1 MIRCGLKRWDAK
13 DKICQPT
20 QTLTP
25 IQEWG
30 QAQGQVQAQP
40 KMIVVQTPQE
50 AALKKTEA
58 ESALEKLL
66 AERKKLD
73 NYWSQ

>member
-13 DKICQPT
+13 DKICQPAQT
-20 QTLTP
+20 QSH
-25 IQEWG
+25 IQDW
-30 QAQGQVQAQP
+30 GQVQAQP
-40 KMIVVQTPQE
+40 KTAAEQKPQE
-50 AALKKTEA
+50 VALKKTEA
-58 ESALEKLL
+58 EAALEKLL

>member
-20 QTLTP
+20 QSQSP

-30 QAQGQVQAQP
+30 QAQAQP
-40 KMIVVQTPQE
+40 KMTVVQTPQE

>member
-20 QTLTP
+20 QTQSP
-25 IQEWG
+25 IQELG
-30 QAQGQVQAQP
+30 QAQGQP
-40 KMIVVQTPQE
+40 KMAAEQKPQE
-50 AALKKTEA
+50 VALKKTEA
-58 ESALEKLL
+58 EAALEKLL

>member
-13 DKICQPT
+13 DKICQP
-20 QTLTP
+20 QAQVP
-25 IQEWG
+25 IQDWS
-30 QAQGQVQAQP
+30 QAQP
-40 KMIVVQTPQE
+40 KMAAEQKQQE

>member
-1 MIRCGLKRWDAK
+1 
-13 DKICQPT
+13 
-20 QTLTP
+20 
-25 IQEWG
+25 
-30 QAQGQVQAQP
+30 
-40 KMIVVQTPQE
+40 MIVVQTPQE